1 MRWLARFLVVL
12 VVLAIGYAAWPFR
25 AAYDFVAAVRS
36 RDAAAIAQRV
46 NFPAVRFALTQ
57 QIVIAYLQLS
67 GKEPRLGPFGREI
80 AVAAVAS
87 VADPIVARLVSPEAL
102 VEFLEKGPAG
112 AGASTGNVMQG
123 LGSGSVDTAW
133 RLLTHSQWGFRR
145 FALSLPVDAPP
156 PRRFKL
162 RFRLTNW
169 TWKLSAVDLPEEL
182 RARLVQELVRQ
193 TERK

>member
-12 VVLAIGYAAWPFR
+12 VVVSIGYAAWPFW
-25 AAYDFVAAVRS
+25 AAYDFVTAVRN
-36 RDAAAIAQRV
+36 RDAAAIAARV

-67 GKEPRLGPFGREI
+67 GKEPRLGSFGREI

-102 VEFLEKGPAG
+102 MEFLEKGPPG
-112 AGASTGNVMQG
+112 ADASTSNVTQG
-123 LGSGSVDTAW
+123 LGSGSVDTVW
-133 RLLTHSQWGFRR
+133 RLLTHSQWAFRR
-145 FALSLPVDAPP
+145 FALSVPVDAPP

-162 RFRLTNW
+162 RFRLTSW

-182 RARLVQELVRQ
+182 LTRLVQELVRQ